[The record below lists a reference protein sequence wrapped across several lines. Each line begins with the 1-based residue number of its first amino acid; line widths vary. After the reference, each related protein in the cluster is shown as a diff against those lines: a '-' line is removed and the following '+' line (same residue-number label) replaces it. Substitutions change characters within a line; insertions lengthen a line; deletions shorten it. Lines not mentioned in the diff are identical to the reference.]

1 MRKSYSLQETSRRTW
16 SGMSSIL
23 EKNGPAM
30 YGLGKSHFKQA
41 KIQTSFQE
49 DFEKYLFRNIYKWIY
64 LLIYLFIII
73 IIFFLQDIMARK
85 CDLQK
90 FSCYLID
97 QEYRNFCQKQIQT
110 ICFRTTLIS
119 FWKKLKSTNW
129 KVRRLGISFQACMAA
144 W

>member
-1 MRKSYSLQETSRRTW
+1 MRKSSSLQETSRRTW

-73 IIFFLQDIMARK
+73 VFFFFARSHGTKVRPTKIFMLFNWSRI
-85 CDLQK
+85 QK
-90 FSCYLID
+90 FLSKTNTDNVFQNYPYIFLK
-97 QEYRNFCQKQIQT
+97 ET
-110 ICFRTTLIS
+110 
-119 FWKKLKSTNW
+119 KKH
-129 KVRRLGISFQACMAA
+129 
-144 W
+144 

>member
-1 MRKSYSLQETSRRTW
+1 
-16 SGMSSIL
+16 MSSIL

-73 IIFFLQDIMARK
+73 VFFFFCKISWHESATYK
-85 CDLQK
+85 
-90 FSCYLID
+90 
-97 QEYRNFCQKQIQT
+97 NFHAI
-110 ICFRTTLIS
+110 
-119 FWKKLKSTNW
+119 
-129 KVRRLGISFQACMAA
+129 
-144 W
+144 

>member
-1 MRKSYSLQETSRRTW
+1 
-16 SGMSSIL
+16 MSSIL

-64 LLIYLFIII
+64 LLIYLFIYF
-73 IIFFLQDIMARK
+73 FFLQDLMARK

-129 KVRRLGISFQACMAA
+129 KVRCLGILFQACMAA

>member
-1 MRKSYSLQETSRRTW
+1 
-16 SGMSSIL
+16 MSSIL

-64 LLIYLFIII
+64 LLIYLFIYF
-73 IIFFLQDIMARK
+73 FFLQDLMARK

-119 FWKKLKSTNW
+119 F
-129 KVRRLGISFQACMAA
+129 
-144 W
+144 